1 MELLLILLD
10 GLEFLGTPV
19 WDSEAFLK
27 LLIKGTFNLGI
38 VLLIVRYI
46 YYPVTKNKDYLFT
59 YLLISLT
66 VFLLCFLLD
75 NVKLQLGF
83 ALQREASFI
92 LINHLYF
99 WGEILAGRS

>member
-1 MELLLILLD
+1 MDLLIILLD
-10 GLEFLGTPV
+10 SLEFLGAPV
-19 WDSEAFLK
+19 WDAQDFYK
-27 LLIKGTFNLGI
+27 LLIKGIFNLAI

-75 NVKLQLGF
+75 NVKLQ
-83 ALQREASFI
+83 
-92 LINHLYF
+92 
-99 WGEILAGRS
+99 

>member
-19 WDSEAFLK
+19 WDSEDFLK
-27 LLIKGTFNLGI
+27 LLIKVTFNLGI

-59 YLLISLT
+59 YFHLSL
-66 VFLLCFLLD
+66 
-75 NVKLQLGF
+75 
-83 ALQREASFI
+83 
-92 LINHLYF
+92 
-99 WGEILAGRS
+99 ILAESFFSEVFFHLLSNDKNIYRWDRLKQSNLFRDFLTLLSR

>member
-19 WDSEAFLK
+19 WDSEDFLK
-27 LLIKGTFNLGI
+27 LIIKVTFNLGI

-66 VFLLCFLLD
+66 VFLLCFLLMI
-75 NVKLQLGF
+75 
-83 ALQREASFI
+83 I
-92 LINHLYF
+92 LFFLYIN
-99 WGEILAGRS
+99 ILK